1 MNIVLEFDSDW
12 LEKYASKGELIPAR
26 IYLQYGDVCYPDD
39 EWVDNPVVLLG
50 WWLHSVDEILSKG
63 DGQGIAFMEGPF
75 FINVTPKGD
84 QVLLESEDDEISWM
98 VPAVDLAKEV
108 MRAANQAAKV
118 LSEVG
123 LHQLASNLN
132 KGAQN
137 LRLKINTISGAG

>member
-1 MNIVLEFDSDW
+1 
-12 LEKYASKGELIPAR
+12 
-26 IYLQYGDVCYPDD
+26 
-39 EWVDNPVVLLG
+39 
-50 WWLHSVDEILSKG
+50 
-63 DGQGIAFMEGPF
+63 MEGPF
-75 FINVTPKGD
+75 FINVTPKGH
-84 QVLLESEDDEISWM
+84 QVILESEDDEVSWM
-98 VPAVDLAKEV
+98 VSTVDLAKEV